1 MIIPNLYLFIFF
13 VAAML
18 IAEYRLLRCAV
29 AMTNELEAD
38 AARWYRITEP
48 FQEGVIQPTEPLN
61 ATMPKPVNTLAARFK
76 RWFIC
81 HSHCATMVP
90 EEFPLVTFVFFVAV
104 AGLFLK
110 IHLIPLAVAMA
121 ALAFSLIAVYLA
133 PRAFADRA
141 VFVIRTQEEGRN
153 LLKTVTQQGWQP
165 DKYKHVLNLW
175 VKDKEIVVQI
185 PRELIAELKDIYIF

>member
-13 VAAML
+13 VAVMVVT
-18 IAEYRLLRCAV
+18 EYRLLKCAI
-29 AMTNELEAD
+29 AMTAKIEPAR
-38 AARWYRITEP
+38 ARWYRIVSP
-48 FQEGVIQPTEPLN
+48 FVTNGTFPLDPLN
-61 ATMPKPVNTLAARFK
+61 VTNVSPVKTKYGRLK
-76 RWFIC
+76 RWFVL
-81 HSHCATMVP
+81 HSYRTTMVP
-90 EEFPLVTFVFFVAV
+90 EEFPLVTFAFFLAV
-104 AGLFLK
+104 GGFFLK

-185 PRELIAELKDIYIF
+185 PRELIAELKDFYIF